1 MINRSRRKAKQ
12 QEKDKTRKRMHVE
25 IDPENYSFTPAKKQT
40 DYYDNNIA
48 FCTFIGLSY

>member
-1 MINRSRRKAKQ
+1 
-12 QEKDKTRKRMHVE
+12 MHVE